1 METLV
6 KHQKIS
12 KYYDHGCLQNVLSH
26 FLSLLT
32 VPIVTNSHILA
43 GIYFVFLKE
52 RLRPN
57 SKVLQYQIFD
67 LKEKIEKVVIIQG
80 KFQHFFAT

>member
-26 FLSLLT
+26 LMSLLT
-32 VPIVTNSHILA
+32 VPIVTNSHNLG
-43 GIYFVFLKE
+43 GIYFIFQKE
-52 RLRPN
+52 HPRPN

-67 LKEKIEKVVIIQG
+67 LEEKIEKVVIM
-80 KFQHFFAT
+80 